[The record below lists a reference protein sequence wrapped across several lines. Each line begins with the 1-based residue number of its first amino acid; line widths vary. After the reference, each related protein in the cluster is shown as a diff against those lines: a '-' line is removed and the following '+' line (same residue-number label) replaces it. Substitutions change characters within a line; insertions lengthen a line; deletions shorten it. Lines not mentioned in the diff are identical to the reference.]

1 MDRTFAAAVLRGC
14 MGSIFDLQKALVGE
28 GLKNN
33 PRYWCP
39 KACLYCFEP
48 GGGKF
53 YKGRLRPEPPL
64 LFLHTIFVRK
74 GIPPVYLLLTNGTP
88 FTYLV

>member
-14 MGSIFDLQKALVGE
+14 MGSIIFKRRWSAKGE
-28 GLKNN
+28 KITQGIGVLR
-33 PRYWCP
+33 PVCIVSSR
-39 KACLYCFEP
+39 